1 MPDWKTRCGAVMLA
15 SMLVE
20 QGCFFKKSPPKASIV
35 IPPAPAP
42 KAPEPLP
49 PPPHLP
55 PTKPETTAAGE
66 MPKLPAP
73 GGAKPQPARPARRVN
88 GAGTAASAAEVPE
101 ESLPAPTGPLGPG
114 TGPSLQ
120 PILGNR
126 EIQERSRRIQQYL
139 DKARLAVLKAER
151 SRPNEPQ
158 RQLIGQV
165 KTFLQ
170 QAEDARRVD
179 LVRAENLAER
189 AEVLS
194 RGLPK

>member
-1 MPDWKTRCGAVMLA
+1 MPDWKTRCGAVVLA

-49 PPPHLP
+49 VPPQLP
-55 PTKPETTAAGE
+55 PSKPETTAAGE
-66 MPKLPAP
+66 LPKLPAP
-73 GGAKPQPARPARRVN
+73 AGAKPQPARPARR
-88 GAGTAASAAEVPE
+88 AGTAGSVASTPEMPE
-101 ESLPAPTGPLGPG
+101 EVLPAPVGAGSPSA
-114 TGPSLQ
+114 GPSLQ

-151 SRPNEPQ
+151 SRPTGEQ
-158 RQLIGQV
+158 RQLISQV